1 MILTG
6 IKLAVTAAAFITAGL
21 SFLICGI
28 YLGSES
34 FLDKLSESRADA
46 EEQRL
51 LVHSGKTCSLTA
63 CAIGMFTIVCGIVTA
78 VFPSIFPYLALVYVC
93 ALVAAFCVIN
103 ACFGK
108 KR

>member
-46 EEQRL
+46 EEKRR
-51 LVHSGKTCSLTA
+51 LVHSGKICSLTA
-63 CAIGMFTIVCGIVTA
+63 SAIGMFTIVCGIVTA
-78 VFPSIFPYLALVYVC
+78 VFPAIFPYLALIYVC
-93 ALVAAFCVIN
+93 ALAAAFCVIN
-103 ACFGK
+103 CCFSK
-108 KR
+108 K

>member
-6 IKLAVTAAAFITAGL
+6 IKLAVTATAFITAGL

-34 FLDKLSESRADA
+34 FLSKLAESRADA
-46 EEQRL
+46 EEQRR

-63 CAIGMFTIVCGIVTA
+63 SAIGMFTIVCGIITA
-78 VFPSIFPYLALVYVC
+78 IFPAVFPYLALVYVC

-103 ACFGK
+103 CCFSK
-108 KR
+108 K